1 MRFLYKTITLAT
13 SITTAAVS
21 ALLTSTEASAFTL
34 SQGITSFENVGL
46 VESQG
51 VTAMNAGTARNLF
64 GVDGTGVTIGVIS
77 DSFNNLGEA
86 ESDVANGDLPLGIN
100 VLQDLPSNGY
110 DEGRAIMQ
118 LIHDVAPGAN
128 LAFHTAFL
136 GLPDFAESQAEYANA
151 ILELAE
157 AGADIIVSDVVF
169 PWEPMFQDGII
180 AQTINRVVSEYNVSY
195 FASAGN
201 EDRRS
206 YESPFNLSGVT
217 ELLDGGEF
225 HDFDPGPG
233 VDTLQS
239 IMIPSGSGI
248 ILSFQWDSPFFSVSG
263 GTGSPNDLDIF
274 LFDSSGTNVL
284 ASSANSNIGNDPL
297 ELFQFINEEPT
308 SEFNLAILNSSDP
321 DPGLM
326 KYVVIGADRNFEINE
341 YDTASGTIFGNPNA
355 RGAMAVGAA
364 FYGETPAFGTDPA
377 RLRWFSSAG
386 GTPILFDTAGNRLA
400 SPELR
405 TKPAI
410 VAPDG
415 VNTTFY
421 PAPDRDIPEDPD
433 NFPNFAG
440 TSAAAPH
447 AAAVAA
453 LMLQANPNLSPAE
466 IYSILQATALD
477 MDDPST
483 PGFDVGFDFASG
495 YGLIQAD
502 RALSQVTTSVPEPS
516 SVLGMLVFGTLG
528 AASLLK
534 RKLKETEMNHL
545 VRKD

>member
-1 MRFLYKTITLAT
+1 MRLLYKTITLAT

-21 ALLTSTEASAFTL
+21 GLLTSTEASAFTL

-51 VTAMNAGTARNLF
+51 VTAMNADTARNLF
-64 GVDGTGVTIGVIS
+64 GVDGTGITIGVIS

-86 ESDVANGDLPLGIN
+86 GSDVANGDLPLGIN
-100 VLQDLPSNGY
+100 VLQDLPSDGR

-136 GLPDFAESQAEYANA
+136 GLPDFAETQAEYANA
-151 ILELAE
+151 ILDLAE
-157 AGADIIVSDVVF
+157 AGADIIVSDVVL
-169 PWEPMFQDGII
+169 PWEPMFQDGIV
-180 AQTINRVVSEYNVSY
+180 AQAVDRVVSEYNVSY

-206 YESPFNLSGVT
+206 YESPFYASGVT
-217 ELLDGGEF
+217 ELLNGGEF
-225 HDFDPGPG
+225 HDFDPGSG

-239 IMIPSGSGI
+239 IMIPSGRGI
-248 ILSFQWDSPFFSVSG
+248 ILSFQWDSPFFSVSD

-274 LFDSSGTNVL
+274 LFDSLGTNVL
-284 ASSANSNIGNDPL
+284 AGSAESNIGNDPV
-297 ELFQFINEEPT
+297 ELFSFTNEGPT
-308 SEFNLAILNSSDP
+308 SEFNLAISRKSGSDP
-321 DPGLM
+321 ELM
-326 KYVVIGADRNFEINE
+326 KYVIVGAPRDFEINE
-341 YDTASGTIFGNPNA
+341 FDTASSTIFGNANA
-355 RGAMAVGAA
+355 RGAMTVGAA
-364 FYGETPAFGTDPA
+364 SYLETPAFGTDPA
-377 RLRWFSSAG
+377 RLQWFSSAG
-386 GTPILFDTAGNRLA
+386 GTPILFDTEDNRLPR
-400 SPELR
+400 PEIR
-405 TKPAI
+405 QNPEI
-410 VAPDG
+410 VAPDNG
-415 VNTTFY
+415 NTTFFGG
-421 PAPDRDIPEDPD
+421 DIPEDPD
-433 NFPNFAG
+433 DFPNFRG

-453 LMLQANPNLSPAE
+453 LMLDANPNLSPYE
-466 IYSILQATALD
+466 IYSILENTALD

-516 SVLGMLVFGTLG
+516 SGLGMLAFGALG

-534 RKLKETEMNHL
+534 HKLKKQKSASYVASKE
-545 VRKD
+545 